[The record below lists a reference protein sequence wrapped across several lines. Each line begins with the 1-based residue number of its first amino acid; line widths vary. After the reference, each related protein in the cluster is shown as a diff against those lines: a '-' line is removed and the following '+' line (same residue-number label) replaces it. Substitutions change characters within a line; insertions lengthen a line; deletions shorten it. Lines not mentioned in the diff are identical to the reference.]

1 MTVCSPKYSPVS
13 CKYLPCPGAGAF
25 TVVHVHGTVTD
36 NRPFLLLS
44 IVFKYANPGF
54 TQHGWQKRE
63 RDRIVNKR
71 MGGKKKIP
79 LIFIALRSFRQ
90 SSCLISKIFLSKL
103 QPRYSSVSIEFKT
116 KEKILERGLLFDFEE
131 RRERKKEKVVA
142 GQKTG
147 RYSRDYG
154 NSYRKE
160 AGGGRRNIPRK
171 YRRYKSYPFDGV
183 GF

>member
-63 RDRIVNKR
+63 RDCIVNKR
-71 MGGKKKIP
+71 MGGEKKNSTNIYRAA
-79 LIFIALRSFRQ
+79 I
-90 SSCLISKIFLSKL
+90 
-103 QPRYSSVSIEFKT
+103 VSTIVFD
-116 KEKILERGLLFDFEE
+116 LE
-131 RRERKKEKVVA
+131 
-142 GQKTG
+142 
-147 RYSRDYG
+147 
-154 NSYRKE
+154 
-160 AGGGRRNIPRK
+160 NIP
-171 YRRYKSYPFDGV
+171 F
-183 GF
+183 